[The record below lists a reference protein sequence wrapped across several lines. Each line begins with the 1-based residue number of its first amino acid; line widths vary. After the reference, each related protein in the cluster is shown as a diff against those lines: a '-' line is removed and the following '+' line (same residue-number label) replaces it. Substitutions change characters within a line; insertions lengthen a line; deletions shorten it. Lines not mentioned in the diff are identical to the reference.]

1 MCRSPA
7 ASRETLLPMI
17 RVSIVEDNAALR
29 AELRRLVETTEGFD
43 FRGEY
48 ASAEAAL
55 ACLAADRPDVVL
67 MDVHLPGMNGV
78 EAVRRLKSAMPDV
91 QVVMLTVFEHNDWI
105 FDALRAGANGYV
117 LKKSPRPEIVDAIR
131 QVHGGGAPMSS
142 SVARKVVQFFSQ
154 RPDAGAGL
162 SELTDRE
169 HVVLQKLSE
178 GLSYEEIG
186 VALAISINTVR
197 KHIRG
202 IYEKLQV
209 NSRTE
214 AVARLLRQ

>member
-1 MCRSPA
+1 
-7 ASRETLLPMI
+7 
-17 RVSIVEDNAALR
+17 
-29 AELRRLVETTEGFD
+29 
-43 FRGEY
+43 
-48 ASAEAAL
+48 
-55 ACLAADRPDVVL
+55 
-67 MDVHLPGMNGV
+67 
-78 EAVRRLKSAMPDV
+78 
-91 QVVMLTVFEHNDWI
+91 MLTVFEHNDWI
-105 FDALRAGANGYV
+105 FDALRAGASGYV
-117 LKKSPRPEIVDAIR
+117 LKRSPRQEIVDAIR
-131 QVHGGGAPMSS
+131 QVHDGGAPMSS

-154 RPDAGAGL
+154 RPAADAGL
-162 SELTDRE
+162 SQLTERE

-214 AVARLLRQ
+214 AVARLLRS

>member
-1 MCRSPA
+1 
-7 ASRETLLPMI
+7 MI
-17 RVSIVEDNAALR
+17 RVSIVEDNEALR
-29 AELRRLVETTEGFD
+29 AELRRLVEGAADLECRSD
-43 FRGEY
+43 Y

-55 ACLAADRPDVVL
+55 AGLPNDEPDVVL
-67 MDVHLPGMNGV
+67 MDVHLSGMNGV
-78 EAVRRLKSAMPDV
+78 EAVRRLKVALPQV

-117 LKKSPRPEIVDAIR
+117 LKRSRSDEILDAVR

-142 SVARKVVQFFSQ
+142 PVARKVVQFFSQ
-154 RPDAGAGL
+154 RPTGDAGLGQ
-162 SELTDRE
+162 LTERE
-169 HVVLQKLSE
+169 HVVLRKLSE
-178 GLSYEEIG
+178 GLSYEEVG
-186 VALAISINTVR
+186 AALSISINTVR